1 MSAVRVVVPSFQ
13 LSTLSE
19 RERLGYMLLALPLFY
34 VMAVTLVPL
43 LFNAYASV
51 QSWNFLQGEPLYVG
65 LENYAEL
72 VADPRWL
79 WSLLRTAVFVALAVS
94 IELLLGFLIAF
105 LLYRR
110 FNNIRWL
117 QALFLTPM
125 MISEVAAA
133 LAWRLLLSGHGS
145 LLNWVVGIFGIE
157 PQLWLGPDWAFA
169 AIVLVDV
176 WQQTPFVVLV
186 IFAALQ
192 GVPAELLEAA
202 ELDGAGT
209 WRKIRHVII
218 PTILPSLSV
227 VLIFRTVFA
236 LRVFTTVWILTGG
249 GPGDKTAVLG
259 VEIYRVA
266 FGSFEIGMGAALSV
280 VILVLS
286 VVMGILYMR
295 ALGRE
300 ALS

>member
-1 MSAVRVVVPSFQ
+1 MSSPRPSFFARP
-13 LSTLSE
+13 STLSE
-19 RERLGYMLLALPLFY
+19 RDRLGYILLALPLFY

-51 QSWNFLQGEPLYVG
+51 QSWNFIQGVPLYVG
-65 LENYAEL
+65 LENYAEIID
-72 VADPRWL
+72 DPRWL
-79 WSLLRTAVFVALAVS
+79 WSLLRTALFVVLAVS
-94 IELLLGFLIAF
+94 IELVLGFFIAF

-110 FNNIRWL
+110 FNDIRWL

-133 LAWRLLLSGHGS
+133 LAWRLLLSGNGS
-145 LLNWVVGIFGIE
+145 LVNWLVGLFGIE

-169 AIVLVDV
+169 SVVLVDV
-176 WQQTPFVVLV
+176 WQQTPFVILV

-192 GVPAELLEAA
+192 GVPTEQLEAA
-202 ELDGAGT
+202 ELDGANT
-209 WRKIRHVII
+209 WMKIRHVVI
-218 PTILPSLSV
+218 PTILPALSV

-259 VEIYRVA
+259 IEIYRTA
-266 FGSFEIGMGAALSV
+266 FGSFEIGMGAALSI
-280 VILVLS
+280 VILILS
-286 VVMGILYMR
+286 IIMGVLYMR
-295 ALGRE
+295 ALKRE

>member
-1 MSAVRVVVPSFQ
+1 MSSPRTSS
-13 LSTLSE
+13 LSRPPTLSE
-19 RERLGYMLLALPLFY
+19 RDRLGYILLVLPLFY

-51 QSWNFLQGEPLYVG
+51 QSWNFIQGPPFYVG
-65 LENYAEL
+65 LENYAEIIE
-72 VADPRWL
+72 DPRWL
-79 WSLLRTAVFVALAVS
+79 WSLLRTALFVVLAVS
-94 IELLLGFLIAF
+94 IELILGFFIAF

-133 LAWRLLLSGHGS
+133 LAWRLLLSGNGS
-145 LLNWVVGIFGIE
+145 LVNWLVGLFGIE

-169 AIVLVDV
+169 SIVLVDV
-176 WQQTPFVVLV
+176 WQQTPFVILV

-192 GVPAELLEAA
+192 GVPTEQLEAA
-202 ELDGAGT
+202 ELDGANT
-209 WRKIRHVII
+209 WTKIRHVVI
-218 PTILPSLSV
+218 PTILPALSV

-249 GPGDKTAVLG
+249 GPGDRTAVLG
-259 VEIYRVA
+259 IEIYRTA
-266 FGSFEIGMGAALSV
+266 FGSFDIGMGAALSIM
-280 VILVLS
+280 ILILS
-286 VVMGILYMR
+286 VIMGVLYMR
-295 ALGRE
+295 ALRRE

>member
-1 MSAVRVVVPSFQ
+1 LV
-13 LSTLSE
+13 
-19 RERLGYMLLALPLFY
+19 LPLFY

-51 QSWNFLQGEPLYVG
+51 QSWNFIQGPPFYVG
-65 LENYAEL
+65 LENYAEIIE
-72 VADPRWL
+72 DPRWL
-79 WSLLRTAVFVALAVS
+79 WSLLRTALFVVLAVS
-94 IELLLGFLIAF
+94 IELILGFFIAF

-133 LAWRLLLSGHGS
+133 LAWRLLLSGNGS
-145 LLNWVVGIFGIE
+145 LVNWLVGLFGIE

-169 AIVLVDV
+169 SIVLVDV
-176 WQQTPFVVLV
+176 WQQTPFVILV

-192 GVPAELLEAA
+192 GVPTEQLEAA
-202 ELDGAGT
+202 ELDGANT
-209 WRKIRHVII
+209 WTKIRHVVI
-218 PTILPSLSV
+218 PTILPALSV

-249 GPGDKTAVLG
+249 GPGDRTAVLG
-259 VEIYRVA
+259 IEIYRTA
-266 FGSFEIGMGAALSV
+266 FGSFDIGMGAALSIM
-280 VILVLS
+280 ILILS
-286 VVMGILYMR
+286 VIMGVLYMR
-295 ALGRE
+295 ALRRE

>member
-72 VADPRWL
+72 VEDPRWL

-145 LLNWVVGIFGIE
+145 LLNWVVGILGIE

-169 AIVLVDV
+169 AVVLVDV

-266 FGSFEIGMGAALSV
+266 FGSFDIGMGAALSV

-286 VVMGILYMR
+286 LVMGILYMR